1 MLFRGLRLGERAL
14 FGEFAR
20 QGFALKE
27 QRADRDVKAVRDFQ
41 ENVKLGVC
49 GAAFDLAQ
57 REPIDADHEGE
68 LFLFEVRLRA
78 SHTDCGAQSFFEVAV
93 HGA

>member
-14 FGEFAR
+14 FSEFAR

-41 ENVKLGVC
+41 ENVKLGVRST
-49 GAAFDLAQ
+49 AFDLAQ
-57 REPIDADHEGE
+57 RGPIDADHEGE

-78 SHTDCGAQSFFEVAV
+78 SHTDCGAQSYFEVAV